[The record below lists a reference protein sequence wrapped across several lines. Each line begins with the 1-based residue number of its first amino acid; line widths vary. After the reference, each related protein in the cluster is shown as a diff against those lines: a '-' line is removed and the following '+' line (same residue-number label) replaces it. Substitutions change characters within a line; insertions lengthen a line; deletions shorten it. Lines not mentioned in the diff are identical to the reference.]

1 MMIAIIEVISE
12 TEMLEIK
19 GLKYSIYDKQILRGV
34 DLCVRRGELVVLTG
48 PNGGG
53 KSTLAELV
61 MGLRRPDAGRILLNS
76 ENITNKSIVER
87 AKLGMAY
94 AFQRPVQIKGVDVK
108 NLLGIAARDRDI
120 TQYLKMVG
128 LTPDDYM
135 NREFGAGLSGGE
147 LKRLEIASV
156 LAREADFMI
165 FDEPEAGI
173 DLWSFKNLT
182 EMFRKLHRAGK
193 TMMIISHQEKVL
205 KMADRVVVMRNGM
218 TVESD
223 VRSMIDEVRA

>member
-34 DLCVRRGELVVLTG
+34 DLFVRRGELVVLTG